1 MISESSLSP
10 LKDLA
15 SARFFP
21 ESSDGG
27 EGGYEMGRREE
38 GGGREGVWEAA
49 VLEPVAA
56 VEGGGW
62 ENGDE
67 YHDFGDVISSQGEI
81 NRLQLELSKVKVEC
95 QHWRTLAKEKVHVH
109 VHVHVHVY
117 EHVLMRDERRK
128 EERSKQDQTNNKA
141 KQHSTHVHVH
151 VHVHLA
157 HSYTM
162 FMYMYSVCDTLYFVY
177 VYTPQQASMHV
188 C

>member
-1 MISESSLSP
+1 MISESSQSP

-56 VEGGGW
+56 AEGGGW

-109 VHVHVHVY
+109 VY

-151 VHVHLA
+151 VHLA

-162 FMYMYSVCDTLYFVY
+162 FMYMYSVCDTKLFCVCLYSS
-177 VYTPQQASMHV
+177 AS
-188 C
+188 

>member
-1 MISESSLSP
+1 MISGESSQSP

-27 EGGYEMGRREE
+27 EGGYEMVRREE
-38 GGGREGVWEAA
+38 GGGGEGVWEAA
-49 VLEPVAA
+49 VLEPVAV

-62 ENGDE
+62 ENGEE

-95 QHWRTLAKEKVHVH
+95 QHWRTLAKEKVYIHVC
-109 VHVHVHVY
+109 

-141 KQHSTHVHVH
+141 KQHSHIHVCTCTCTCTSSPQLHN
-151 VHVHLA
+151 
-157 HSYTM
+157 
-162 FMYMYSVCDTLYFVY
+162 FMYMYSVCNTLY
-177 VYTPQQASMHV
+177 QN
-188 C
+188 